1 MKTKQTYF
9 RSTLLLYFIGIIANP
24 KEDLQESDAL

>member
-9 RSTLLLYFIGIIANP
+9 GSTRLLYFIGFIANP
-24 KEDLQESDAL
+24 KEDLQESDLL